1 MEHLGTCR
9 CGQLQ
14 ARCAGAPI
22 RVSVCH
28 CLNCQKRSGSAFAAQ
43 ARWLDA
49 DVTLKGAFSEWSHL
63 GESGNRAV
71 FRFCAVC
78 GSTVTF
84 ASDGMP
90 GMTAVAIG
98 AFANPL
104 FPAPQFSN
112 YEDRKHAWVAVLGDA
127 VERH

>member
-1 MEHLGTCR
+1 
-9 CGQLQ
+9 
-14 ARCAGAPI
+14 
-22 RVSVCH
+22 
-28 CLNCQKRSGSAFAAQ
+28 
-43 ARWLDA
+43 
-49 DVTLKGAFSEWSHL
+49 
-63 GESGNRAV
+63 
-71 FRFCAVC
+71 
-78 GSTVTF
+78 
-84 ASDGMP
+84 MP